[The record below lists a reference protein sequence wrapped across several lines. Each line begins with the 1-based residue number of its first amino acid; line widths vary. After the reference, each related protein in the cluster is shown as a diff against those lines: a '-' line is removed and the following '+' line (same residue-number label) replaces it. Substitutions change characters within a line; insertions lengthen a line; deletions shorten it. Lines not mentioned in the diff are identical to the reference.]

1 MVVASNPTVVSIP
14 LHPYQ
19 QDALDKILNLR
30 GRAGLF
36 LDMGTGK
43 TRTALAAVE
52 ALGCRKVLVVC
63 PISAVGAWKQEVV
76 KLGLQTKVTDLTHG
90 SIKDRASYL
99 RDVRH
104 NGEGSFSEHEM
115 VLVNYEAYWRE
126 PLRSAIVRFKPQMV
140 IYDEA
145 HRLKGRS
152 TRQSRFA
159 HSLQAPHNLALTGTP
174 IANGLEDIYSIF
186 KAFRPEVFGSRWQPF
201 SDRYLTM
208 GGYLGHQIVGYR
220 NQDELENKMA
230 SVSYRKRKEEILD
243 LPDKVDVRVPVPLDD
258 RSYYNEMVRHAV
270 AQITGRET
278 APSEVGIDEKS
289 GRLISGVALSRVM
302 LTNILRLQQLA
313 SGFVTLSDGRV
324 VDTSYEKD
332 LYLKDLLQ
340 DAAAADN
347 KIVVFCRFRREV
359 DRAYSVAQSFL
370 CSDILDGRVATQRRE
385 SVIHGFQYGRTQCL
399 VVQIAA
405 GALGINLSSAHIA
418 IFYGLDYNLG
428 TYLQARDRLHRIG
441 QKNNVTYY
449 HLLAERTVDEKI
461 FRILEHKENLAE
473 TVLRNVEA
481 AAQFLKE

>member
-1 MVVASNPTVVSIP
+1 MVVASNPAVIPIP

-90 SIKDRASYL
+90 SIKNRASYL
-99 RDVRH
+99 RSARH

-115 VLVNYEAYWRE
+115 ILVNYEAYWRE
-126 PLRSAIVRFKPQMV
+126 PLRSAIVRFKSQMV

-159 HSLQAPHNLALTGTP
+159 HSLQAPHILALTGTP

-243 LPDKVDVRVPVPLDD
+243 LPDKVDVCVPVPLDD
-258 RSYYNEMVRHAV
+258 RSYYNEMARHAI
-270 AQITGRET
+270 AQVTGIEK
-278 APSEVGIDEKS
+278 DEQG
-289 GRLISGVALSRVM
+289 GRGHLVSGVALSRVM

-332 LYLKDLLQ
+332 RYLKDLLQ

-347 KIVVFCRFRREV
+347 KVVVFCRFRREV
-359 DRAYSVAQSFL
+359 DRAYEVAQSFL
-370 CSDILDGRVATQRRE
+370 CSDALDGRVATQRRE
-385 SVIHGFQYGRTQCL
+385 SVIESFQYGRTQCL

-405 GALGINLSSAHIA
+405 GALGINLSAAHVA
-418 IFYGLDYNLG
+418 VFYGLDYNLG

-441 QKNNVTYY
+441 QKSNVTYY

-461 FRILEHKENLAE
+461 FRILERKENLAD
-473 TVLRNVEA
+473 TVLRNVES
-481 AAQFLKE
+481 AAQFLDVG